1 MHRFT
6 VTDSNEIER
15 DLSKS
20 IVGNYIKER
29 LQAEF
34 VYIYISQFVGGLPV
48 VSLRFCDSVA
58 SARSDVP
65 APRSGNSAE
74 GGRVEGLPGKYQ
86 GPLVNGHPYPKPR

>member
-1 MHRFT
+1 MK
-6 VTDSNEIER
+6 SKEICPN
-15 DLSKS
+15 LSLETTSKN
-20 IVGNYIKER
+20 VCRLNLYI
-29 LQAEF
+29 
-34 VYIYISQFVGGLPV
+34 YIYISQFVGGLPV